1 MQKMSKMSKFP
12 VSIPVELHRALKI
25 KCAAE
30 GTMMADVDRR
40 LLERECGAVDET
52 KPAARRRLGEG
63 VGA

>member
-30 GTMMADVDRR
+30 GTLMTETIRK
-40 LLERECGAVDET
+40 LIEREIDVGEA
-52 KPAARRRLGEG
+52 KPASHGGEI
-63 VGA
+63 AA